1 MLQHITKWAYKWSG
15 AIPKRITEAL
25 VFKAA
30 VWLAAT
36 LLMNMI
42 GIVFVILEWKDAL
55 RFYADIYYWP
65 LFAFLVLTLLT
76 FAIRPPNNKFKKQ

>member
-1 MLQHITKWAYKWSG
+1 MGVDRTCMPPCMPLTFWGQ
-15 AIPKRITEAL
+15 P
-25 VFKAA
+25 F
-30 VWLAAT
+30 
-36 LLMNMI
+36 
-42 GIVFVILEWKDAL
+42 WKDAL